1 MTTTIEN
8 TRTIIENTQTSVEPT
23 IFRFKFSDE
32 FTSQLIPFAKLHQYD
47 DRHMYKEEWTRWVTN
62 NDELIDTESR
72 RLKSLG
78 YDGDIHDKMYKSGR
92 YYFRNKTEHT
102 VKTRR
107 KYISLEHE
115 ILGAMDEHLSVNYHM
130 PHFKPATAYDQFCI
144 EYKDVIQSEV
154 ERISE
159 ENHDGMTKDDILL
172 KMKKTYKNRYY
183 LFKQNQF
190 VRRNEDDE
198 CNEVNNPDKPKE

>member
-1 MTTTIEN
+1 MNIDSN
-8 TRTIIENTQTSVEPT
+8 PV

-62 NDELIDTESR
+62 NDELVDNETR

-78 YDGDIHDKMYKSGR
+78 YDGNIHDKMYKSGR
-92 YYFRNKTEHT
+92 YYFRNKTEHI

-115 ILGAMDEHLSVNYHM
+115 MLAAMDQHIFINYHM
-130 PHFKPATAYDQFCI
+130 PHFKPATAYEQFCI
-144 EYKDVIQSEV
+144 EYKDTISCEV
-154 ERISE
+154 ERIGN
-159 ENHDGMTKDDILL
+159 ENCEGLTKDDILVKL
-172 KMKKTYKNRYY
+172 KKTYKNRYY
-183 LFKQNQF
+183 LFKQTQ
-190 VRRNEDDE
+190 VIRRDEDNHSINE
-198 CNEVNNPDKPKE
+198 

>member
-1 MTTTIEN
+1 
-8 TRTIIENTQTSVEPT
+8 
-23 IFRFKFSDE
+23 
-32 FTSQLIPFAKLHQYD
+32 
-47 DRHMYKEEWTRWVTN
+47 MYKEEWTRWVTN
-62 NDELIDTESR
+62 NDGLIDTESR

-115 ILGAMDEHLSVNYHM
+115 ILGAMDEHISVNYHM

-190 VRRNEDDE
+190 VRRDDKDERNEDDE
-198 CNEVNNPDKPKE
+198 CKEVNNPDKTKE

>member
-1 MTTTIEN
+1 MSIEN
-8 TRTIIENTQTSVEPT
+8 NPV

-32 FTSQLIPFAKLHQYD
+32 FTSQLIPFSKLHQYD

-62 NDELIDTESR
+62 NDELIGNETR

-78 YDGDIHDKMYKSGR
+78 YDGDIYGKMYKSGR
-92 YYFRNKTEHT
+92 YYFRNKTEQV

-115 ILGAMDEHLSVNYHM
+115 ILAAMDEHISINYHM
-130 PHFKPATAYDQFCI
+130 PQFKPSNAYEQFCI
-144 EYKDVIQSEV
+144 EYKDTISNEN

-159 ENHDGMTKDDILL
+159 ENHDGMTKEDILL

-183 LFKQNQF
+183 LFKQNQTI
-190 VRRNEDDE
+190 RHDERDQDD
-198 CNEVNNPDKPKE
+198 NNNHSINK

>member
-1 MTTTIEN
+1 
-8 TRTIIENTQTSVEPT
+8 
-23 IFRFKFSDE
+23 
-32 FTSQLIPFAKLHQYD
+32 
-47 DRHMYKEEWTRWVTN
+47 MYKEEWTRWVTN

-198 CNEVNNPDKPKE
+198 RNEVNNPDKTKE